1 MKRKIGIFGI
11 IFIIFSGISFAQT
24 GTIEGN
30 ILNEEGISIP
40 MATVKVTSGISNI
53 VVAADIN
60 GHFKLKP
67 LEAGKYNIEVSS
79 MSMHSK
85 TITGV
90 IVRPDNISFVDDI
103 QLFPNAYLIDSAALV
118 IAFRE
123 KIIDAENT
131 SKLPINKDLI
141 IRLPGSKNP
150 IDIAASLSTEISKD
164 NNNQMIVRGSRPG
177 SSCVYIDGVKVE
189 DSGSK
194 IPNLAVGGMEIYTGG
209 VPAKYGDFTGG
220 IVIMRSASYFDLLND
235 YNCR

>member
-1 MKRKIGIFGI
+1 MKRKIGILSI

-67 LEAGKYNIEVSS
+67 LEAGKYNIEASS

-85 TITGV
+85 TIIGI

-103 QLFPNAYLIDSAALV
+103 QLLPDAYLIDSAALV
-118 IAFRE
+118 IAYRE
-123 KIIDAENT
+123 KIIDPENT

-141 IRLPGSKNP
+141 IKLPGAKNP
-150 IDIAASLSTEISKD
+150 VDIAASLSTEISKD

-177 SSCVYIDGVKVE
+177 SSNVYIDGVKVE
-189 DSGSK
+189 NSGSK

-220 IVIMRSASYFDLLND
+220 VVIMRSVSYFDLLSD
-235 YNCR
+235 YNNR